1 MGKNKKDNVDL
12 QEAIL
17 TQIVTQFDYVSK
29 FNDGQLEINKL
40 LMERVYTLEKRIEVL
55 EKKAEQLEKRV
66 KETKDLAMIW

>member
-17 TQIVTQFDYVSK
+17 TQIVNQFDYVSK

-40 LMERVYTLEKRIEVL
+40 LMERVYTLEKRIEAL
-55 EKKAEQLEKRV
+55 EKKAEQLDKGV
-66 KETKDLAMIW
+66 KEAKELAMVG